1 MSHSSLVKLRTGLE
15 ISQFG
20 LGTATFGGLY
30 TSITDEDAVSTVNTA
45 LSSGITYIDTA
56 PHYGKGSGE
65 RRLAKALAGKSGF
78 HLSTKIGRLL
88 VPAVNSLDPDF
99 ADTDT
104 SVVREFDYSA
114 DGVERSIRE
123 SLERLEM
130 DYVDIVYIHDPD
142 DPVYTEQSIK
152 EAYPALEKMRD
163 KGFIKAIG
171 VGMNQSAVP
180 TRFVNETDIDVV
192 LIAGRYTLL
201 DQGAAKDLLPAALAR
216 GVDIIAAGVLNSG
229 ILANPVAGATFD
241 YAPAS
246 PEILRKV
253 LRIKEIMNSYGI
265 SLISAA
271 LQFPLR
277 HPSVKA
283 VLVGCRSSQEVIDNT
298 DAFDVSIPEQAW
310 EDLARSHLDS

>member
-1 MSHSSLVKLRTGLE
+1 MRHNDLVKLRTGLE
-15 ISQFG
+15 ISRFG
-20 LGTATFGGLY
+20 LGTATLGGLF
-30 TSITDEDAVSTVNTA
+30 TSISDADAFSTVETA
-45 LSSGITYIDTA
+45 LNCGVTYIDTA
-56 PHYGKGSGE
+56 PHYGKGTSE
-65 RRLAKALAGKSGF
+65 RRLAKALAGKRNF

-99 ADTDT
+99 ADTDPN
-104 SVVREFDYSA
+104 VVRTFDYSA
-114 DGVERSIRE
+114 AGVERSIKE

-142 DPVYTEQSIK
+142 DEIYVQQSIK
-152 EAYPALEKMRD
+152 EAYPALEKMRNQ
-163 KGFIKAIG
+163 GLIKAIG

-180 TRFVNETDIDVV
+180 TRFINETDIDMV

-201 DQGAAKDLLPAALAR
+201 DQSAALDLLPAALNR
-216 GVDIIAAGVLNSG
+216 GVDVIAAGVLNSG
-229 ILANPVAGATFD
+229 ILANPVAGATYD

-246 PEILRKV
+246 TAILEKA
-253 LRIKEIMNSYGI
+253 LRIKSIVEKHGVSIT
-265 SLISAA
+265 SAA

-298 DAFDVSIPEQAW
+298 EAFDEIIPETIWQ
-310 EDLARSHLDS
+310 ELAQV

>member
-1 MSHSSLVKLRTGLE
+1 MSHNTPVQLRMGLE

-20 LGTATFGGLY
+20 LGTATFGGLF
-30 TSITDEDAVSTVNTA
+30 TSMSDEDAVATVDTA
-45 LSSGITYIDTA
+45 LDLGISYIDTA
-56 PHYGKGSGE
+56 PHYGKGSSE
-65 RRLAKALAGKSGF
+65 RRLAKALAGKSKF

-104 SVVREFDYSA
+104 SVVRKFDYSA
-114 DGVERSIRE
+114 SGVERSIKE

-130 DYVDIVYIHDPD
+130 DHVDIVYIHDPD
-142 DPVYTEQSIK
+142 DSIYVEQSIK
-152 EAYPALEKMRD
+152 EAYPALEKMRNQ
-163 KGFIKAIG
+163 GLIRAIG

-180 TRFVNETDIDVV
+180 TRFVNETDIDMV

-201 DQGAAKDLLPAALAR
+201 DQSATKDLLPAALKR

-229 ILANPVAGATFD
+229 ILVNPVVGAMFD

-246 PEILRKV
+246 ADILAKAFK
-253 LRIKEIMNSYGI
+253 IKEILDHHGVSI
-265 SLISAA
+265 TSAA
-271 LQFPLR
+271 LQFPIR

-283 VLVGCRSSQEVIDNT
+283 VLVGCRSSQEVLDNT
-298 DAFDVSIPEQAW
+298 AAFDAEIPEDVWQ
-310 EDLARSHLDS
+310 DLAHS

>member
-1 MSHSSLVKLRTGLE
+1 MRHNTLVKLRTGLE

-20 LGTATFGGLY
+20 LGTATFGGLF
-30 TSITDEDAVSTVNTA
+30 TSMTDDDAISTVDTA
-45 LSSGITYIDTA
+45 LECGITYIDTA
-56 PHYGKGSGE
+56 PHYGKGSSE

-88 VPAVNSLDPDF
+88 VPAVDSVDPDF

-114 DGVERSIRE
+114 AGVERCIKE

-142 DPVYTEQSIK
+142 DPIYIEQSIR
-152 EAYPALEKMRD
+152 EAYPALEKMRSQ
-163 KGFIKAIG
+163 GLIKAIG

-180 TRFVNETDIDVV
+180 TRFVNETDIDMV

-201 DQGAAKDLLPAALAR
+201 DQSAALDLLPAALKR

-229 ILANPVAGATFD
+229 ILVNPVAGAMFD

-246 PEILRKV
+246 PEV
-253 LRIKEIMNSYGI
+253 LAKALKIKEILDHHGVSIM
-265 SLISAA
+265 SAA
-271 LQFPLR
+271 IQFPLR

-283 VLVGCRSSQEVIDNT
+283 VLVGCRNSREVLDNT
-298 DAFDVSIPEQAW
+298 AAFDAEIPEDVWQ
-310 EDLARSHLDS
+310 ELAHN

>member
-1 MSHSSLVKLRTGLE
+1 MSHNTLVKLRTGLE

-30 TSITDEDAVSTVNTA
+30 TSITDEDAVSTVETA
-45 LSSGITYIDTA
+45 LDLGITYIDTA

-65 RRLAKALAGKSGF
+65 RRLAKALAGKNSF

-104 SVVREFDYSA
+104 SVVREFDYSTA
-114 DGVERSIRE
+114 GVERSIKE

-130 DYVDIVYIHDPD
+130 EYVDIVYIHDPD
-142 DPVYTEQSIK
+142 DAIYVEQSIK
-152 EAYPALEKMRD
+152 EAYPALEKMRNQ
-163 KGFIKAIG
+163 GLIKAIG

-180 TRFVNETDIDVV
+180 TRFVNETDIDIV

-201 DQGAAKDLLPAALAR
+201 DQSAAQDLLPAALKR

-229 ILANPVAGATFD
+229 ILANPVVGATFD
-241 YAPAS
+241 YAPAT
-246 PEILRKV
+246 PEILAKA
-253 LRIKEIMNSYGI
+253 LKIKEILDGHGI
-265 SLISAA
+265 SITSAA

-277 HPSVKA
+277 HSSVKA
-283 VLVGCRSSQEVIDNT
+283 VLVGCRSSKEVIDNT
-298 DAFDVSIPEQAW
+298 AAFDVVIPESVWQ
-310 EDLARSHLDS
+310 DLARSYLES

>member
-1 MSHSSLVKLRTGLE
+1 MAHNTPVKLRTGLE

-20 LGTATFGGLY
+20 LGTATFGGLF
-30 TSITDEDAVSTVNTA
+30 TSITDEDAVATVDAA
-45 LSSGITYIDTA
+45 LECGITYIDTA
-56 PHYGKGSGE
+56 PHYGKGSSE
-65 RRLAKALAGKSGF
+65 RRLAKALAGKTGF

-99 ADTDT
+99 ADSDT
-104 SVVREFDYSA
+104 SVVRKFDYSA
-114 DGVERSIRE
+114 AGVERSIKE

-130 DYVDIVYIHDPD
+130 DHVDIVYIHDPD
-142 DPVYTEQSIK
+142 DPIYIEQSIR

-163 KGFIKAIG
+163 DGFIKAIG

-180 TRFVNETDIDVV
+180 TRYVNETDIDMV

-201 DQGAAKDLLPAALAR
+201 DQSAAVDLLPAALKR

-229 ILANPVAGATFD
+229 ILANPIVGATYD

-246 PEILRKV
+246 PEILKKA
-253 LRIKEIMNSYGI
+253 LKIKGILDSYGVSI
-265 SLISAA
+265 TSAA

-283 VLVGCRSSQEVIDNT
+283 VLVGCRSSQEVLDNT
-298 DAFDVSIPEQAW
+298 AAFDAQIPEALWQ
-310 EDLARSHLDS
+310 DLAQI